1 MRPMID
7 PARHRRGGAA
17 RGAMAA
23 AALVAACSVG
33 PSRRDLESPIPERRA
48 AAVASLAASRDEGD
62 LAALLVAARDPS
74 PLVRKASAG
83 AFTALG
89 GPRAV
94 DALGGLLRDPDPE
107 VAVGAAR
114 GLGAMP
120 HASAPTDA
128 RQADALQK
136 RARQHLTEAYGQ
148 AGPQGRAEI
157 AASLHAIG
165 TSLREAVE
173 TEARQLWDRNL
184 RALAAG
190 TLAERCGAAE
200 ELGRSGRA
208 EAVRRLAPLAT
219 PGGSEPALLAAAA
232 ARGLGGT
239 GDRSAR
245 ETLEDLLEG
254 PVGLAEAAAEA
265 LGTLGDAGAAE
276 ALAKA
281 GATGAPRLSAA
292 VVEALALLPPA
303 SEVGVALCEIAV
315 RSLDPAVASRAARQ
329 ARLREADCPERPLTA
344 RIARRGPDAIA
355 AMAALSHLGLGGAR
369 LAQPAD
375 RTLALFGGAAE
386 SSLRA
391 AAARTLGEIGWTAA
405 GPALLKRGQLLQQRL
420 ADARQKWVL
429 GPLPGAFA
437 PGFEKGR
444 PTLEA
449 VLSREGHGAGPPAA
463 DGLPPEWIEDV
474 DPGDVQELAAIAVAL
489 ARLRTEG
496 GAPLLASLLSDPDD
510 QVRSAAVEAVGLIG
524 GEGAPESV
532 ARALRDPSP
541 AVRLAAAAVIPRFGA
556 AAVPPLAGALQ
567 AAEAADGPWRSTVA
581 RALGETGSAEAV
593 APLAALLAGPQAP
606 PAAAALG
613 HLASRDGARPL
624 VEFLERPGA
633 LGRVEAIEA
642 LGQIGAVDGGAVL
655 VGDLTSDRPEVR
667 AAAARALGRLRYEAS
682 SGRLE
687 ALRGDYFRE
696 VRRAS
701 IEALA
706 RLPVRAPGRR

>member
-1 MRPMID
+1 MTGPG
-7 PARHRRGGAA
+7 RHRRRGAA

-23 AALVAACSVG
+23 AALLAACSMG
-33 PSRRDLESPIPERRA
+33 PSRRDLESPVPERRA
-48 AAVASLAASRDEGD
+48 AAVAALAAARDEGD

-107 VAVGAAR
+107 VAVAAAR

-136 RARQHLTEAYGQ
+136 RARQHLIDAYGQ

-157 AASLHAIG
+157 AAALQAIG

-219 PGGSEPALLAAAA
+219 PDGREPPLAAAA

-254 PVGLAEAAAEA
+254 PIGLAEAAAEA

-281 GATGAPRLSAA
+281 GATGSARLSAA
-292 VVEALALLPPA
+292 VVDALALLPPA

-344 RIARRGPDAIA
+344 RIARRGSDAVA
-355 AMAALSHLGLGGAR
+355 ALAALSNLGLGGAR

-375 RTLALFGGAAE
+375 RTQALFHGAAD

-391 AAARTLGEIGWTAA
+391 AAARTLGEIGWNAA

-420 ADARQKWVL
+420 ADARQKWVR

-437 PGFEKGR
+437 SGFEKGR

-449 VLSREGHGAGPPAA
+449 VLAREGHGAGPPAT

-474 DPGDVQELAAIAVAL
+474 DPGDVQELAAIAFAL

-510 QVRSAAVEAVGLIG
+510 QVRSAAVEAAGLIG

-556 AAVPPLAGALQ
+556 AAVPSLAGALQ
-567 AAEAADGPWRSTVA
+567 VADVADGPWRSA
-581 RALGETGSAEAV
+581 LSRALGDTGSAEAV

-613 HLASRDGARPL
+613 RLASRDGARPL

-642 LGQIGAVDGGAVL
+642 LGQIGTAEGGAVL
-655 VGDLTSDRPEVR
+655 VGELTSDRPEVR
-667 AAAARALGRLRYEAS
+667 TAAARALGRLRYEAA

-687 ALRGDYFRE
+687 ALRSDYFGE

>member
-1 MRPMID
+1 
-7 PARHRRGGAA
+7 
-17 RGAMAA
+17 MAA
-23 AALVAACSVG
+23 AALVAACSMG

-48 AAVASLAASRDEGD
+48 AAVAALAAARDEGD

-107 VAVGAAR
+107 VAVAAAR

-136 RARQHLTEAYGQ
+136 RARQHLIDAYGQ

-157 AASLHAIG
+157 AAALQAIG

-219 PGGSEPALLAAAA
+219 PGGRELALAAAA

-239 GDRSAR
+239 GDRAAR

-281 GATGAPRLSAA
+281 GATGSPRLSAA

-344 RIARRGPDAIA
+344 RIARRGSDAIA
-355 AMAALSHLGLGGAR
+355 AMAALSNLGLGGAR

-375 RTLALFGGAAE
+375 RTQALFNGAAE

-391 AAARTLGEIGWTAA
+391 AAARTLGEIGWSAA
-405 GPALLKRGQLLQQRL
+405 GPALLKRGQVLQQRL
-420 ADARQKWVL
+420 ADARQKWVR

-437 PGFEKGR
+437 PGFERGR

-510 QVRSAAVEAVGLIG
+510 QVRSAAVEAAGLIG

-556 AAVPPLAGALQ
+556 AAVPSLAGALQ
-567 AAEAADGPWRSTVA
+567 VADVADGPWRSALA
-581 RALGETGSAEAV
+581 RALGDTGSADAV

-613 HLASRDGARPL
+613 RLASRDGARPL
-624 VEFLERPGA
+624 VEFLEHPGA

-642 LGQIGAVDGGAVL
+642 LGQIGTADGGAVL
-655 VGDLTSDRPEVR
+655 VGELTSDRPEVR
-667 AAAARALGRLRYEAS
+667 TAAARALGRLRYEAA

-687 ALRGDYFRE
+687 ALRSDYFGE
-696 VRRAS
+696 VRRSS